1 MMKRKREGGA
11 GSRSRAVTLLWV
23 GAVAGL
29 ALAARGLVASD
40 SREGDT
46 LPERVVARVNG
57 SEILTDDYM
66 RLVAGLERD
75 TREAAGEKS
84 RRHVLDRMIDE
95 EVLVQRGLELGL
107 AESDRRIRANV
118 TAAMIRS
125 ILVEIEDRQPTASEL
140 SEFYED
146 HRDFFTQPG
155 RMRVHQL
162 FFRVP
167 TPSEQEA
174 VAERARE
181 VRDRI
186 EPGQALVELRGDYGD
201 PEVSPLPDVLLP
213 AAKLREYLGPTALR
227 AALELE
233 VGEVSAPIR
242 SGTGYHLLQLVD
254 RNPPR
259 TAPLS
264 EIEAQVQSE
273 WLRRAGDR
281 ALREYLDQLRDQ
293 AEIVVAPKLP

>member
-1 MMKRKREGGA
+1 MGPGREGGA
-11 GSRSRAVTLLWV
+11 RDRRRAVALLWA

-29 ALAARGLVASD
+29 ALAAHGLIASGA
-40 SREGDT
+40 RQGDA

-57 SEILTDDYM
+57 SEILTDDYL
-66 RLVAGLERD
+66 RLVAGLEQD
-75 TREAAGEKS
+75 TREAADEKS

-125 ILVEIEDRQPTASEL
+125 ILVEVEDQQPTASEL
-140 SEFYED
+140 REFYEEN
-146 HRDFFTQPG
+146 RDFFTQPG

-167 TPSEQEA
+167 SSAEEKA
-174 VAERARE
+174 AGERART
-181 VRDRI
+181 VRKSI
-186 EPGQALVELRGDYGD
+186 EPGQDLAELRADYGD

-213 AAKLREYLGPTALR
+213 ATKLREYLGPTALR
-227 AALELE
+227 AAFELE
-233 VGEVSAPIR
+233 PGEVSQPVR
-242 SGTGYHLLQLVD
+242 SGTGYHLLQLEE
-254 RNPPR
+254 RELPR
-259 TAPLS
+259 TPDLAA
-264 EIEAQVQSE
+264 IEAQVRAE

-281 ALREYLDQLRDQ
+281 ALREYLDELRDR

>member
-1 MMKRKREGGA
+1 MGLVREGGA
-11 GSRSRAVTLLWV
+11 GNRRRALALLAA

-29 ALAARGLVASD
+29 ALAARGLIASD
-40 SREGDT
+40 IGQGDA
-46 LPERVVARVNG
+46 LPDRVIARVNG
-57 SEILTDDYM
+57 SEILTDDYL
-66 RLVAGLERD
+66 RLVAGLESD
-75 TREAAGEKS
+75 TREAADEKA

-107 AESDRRIRANV
+107 AESDRRIRANI

-125 ILVEIEDRQPTASEL
+125 ILVEIEDRQPTANEL
-140 SEFYED
+140 REFYQE

-167 TPSEQEA
+167 SPAEEPA
-174 VAERARE
+174 AAERARE

-186 EPGQALVELRGDYGD
+186 EPDQALAELRDHGDS
-201 PEVSPLPDVLLP
+201 EVSPLPDVLLP
-213 AAKLREYLGPTALR
+213 ATKLREYLGPTALR

-233 VGEVSAPIR
+233 LGEVSQPVR
-242 SGTGYHLLQLVD
+242 SGTGYHLLQLVE
-254 RNPPR
+254 RELPR
-259 TAPLS
+259 TPELA
-264 EIEAQVQSE
+264 EIEGQVRAE

-281 ALREYLDQLRDQ
+281 ALREYLDGLRDQ
-293 AEIVVAPKLP
+293 AEIVVAPELP

>member
-1 MMKRKREGGA
+1 VA
-11 GSRSRAVTLLWV
+11 LLGV

-29 ALAARGLVASD
+29 VLAAHGLIASGPRRGDA
-40 SREGDT
+40 

-57 SEILTDDYM
+57 SEILTEDYL

-75 TREAAGEKS
+75 TREIADEKS

-125 ILVEIEDRQPTASEL
+125 ILVEVEDRQPTASEL
-140 SEFYED
+140 SEFYEE

-167 TPSEQEA
+167 SSSEQQA
-174 VAERARE
+174 AAERARE

-186 EPGQALVELRGDYGD
+186 EAGQALAELPEDYGD
-201 PEVSPLPDVLLP
+201 PEVSPLPDALLP
-213 AAKLREYLGPTALR
+213 AAKLREYLGPTVLR
-227 AALELE
+227 AVLELE
-233 VGEVSAPIR
+233 VGEVSQPVR
-242 SGTGYHLLQLVD
+242 SGTGYHLLQLVE
-254 RNPPR
+254 RELAR
-259 TAPLS
+259 TPGLS
-264 EIEAQVQSE
+264 EIEDQVRSE
-273 WLRRAGDR
+273 WLRRIGDR
-281 ALREYLDQLRDQ
+281 ALREYLDELRDG
-293 AEIVVAPKLP
+293 AEIVVVPELP

>member
-1 MMKRKREGGA
+1 MMERRPEAGA
-11 GSRSRAVTLLWV
+11 RSRGRAVTLLWV

-29 ALAARGLVASD
+29 VLAARGLVAND
-40 SREGDT
+40 VREGDA
-46 LPERVVARVNG
+46 LPERVIARVNG

-75 TREAAGEKS
+75 TREAADEKS

-107 AESDRRIRANV
+107 AESDRRIRANI

-125 ILVEIEDRQPTASEL
+125 ILVEIEDQEPSLSEL
-140 SEFYED
+140 GEFYRE

-167 TPSEQEA
+167 NPSEEAA

-186 EPGQALVELRGDYGD
+186 EPGQALVELRSDHGD

-233 VGEVSAPIR
+233 VGEVSGPIR

-254 RNPPR
+254 RELAR
-259 TAPLS
+259 IAPLV
-264 EIEAQVQSE
+264 EIEAQVRSE
-273 WLRRAGDR
+273 WRRRAGDR
-281 ALREYLDQLRDQ
+281 ALREYLDRLRDE

>member
-1 MMKRKREGGA
+1 MGPGREVGA
-11 GSRSRAVTLLWV
+11 ANRGRAVLVLWV

-29 ALAARGLVASD
+29 VLAAHGLIASD
-40 SREGDT
+40 ARQGDA
-46 LPERVVARVNG
+46 LSERVAARVNG
-57 SEILTDDYM
+57 SEILTDDYL

-75 TREAAGEKS
+75 TRETADEKS

-125 ILVEIEDRQPTASEL
+125 ILVEIEDQEPAASEL
-140 SEFYED
+140 REFYQD
-146 HRDFFTQPG
+146 HRDFFTRPG

-167 TPSEQEA
+167 SSSEQQA
-174 VAERARE
+174 AAERARQ

-186 EPGQALVELRGDYGD
+186 EPGQALAELRDDHGD
-201 PEVSPLPDVLLP
+201 PEVSPLPDALLP
-213 AAKLREYLGPTALR
+213 ATKLREYLGPTALR
-227 AALELE
+227 AAFELE
-233 VGEVSAPIR
+233 VGEVSQPVR
-242 SGTGYHLLQLVD
+242 SGTGYHLLQLVESE
-254 RNPPR
+254 PPR
-259 TAPLS
+259 TPDLS
-264 EIEAQVQSE
+264 EIEDQVRTE

-281 ALREYLDQLRDQ
+281 ALREYLDALRDQ
-293 AEIVVAPKLP
+293 AEIVVAPRLP